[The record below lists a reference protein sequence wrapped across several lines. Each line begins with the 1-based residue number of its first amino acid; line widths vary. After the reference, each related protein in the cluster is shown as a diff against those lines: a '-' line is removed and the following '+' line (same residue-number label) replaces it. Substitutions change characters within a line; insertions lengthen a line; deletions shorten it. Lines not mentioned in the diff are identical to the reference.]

1 MKPAPRYSSVFGV
14 HAALMMLLVAAGIFA
29 SLGERATLRLTTFR
43 VVGTLLGVWI
53 PWQLLSKGSVCVW
66 AWEVKG
72 PFAAA
77 LAFLGGLPCILSV
90 YALAASV
97 FR

>member
-1 MKPAPRYSSVFGV
+1 MI
-14 HAALMMLLVAAGIFA
+14 LLVAAGIFA
-29 SLGERATLRLTTFR
+29 SLGETATLRVTTLR
-43 VVGTLLGVWI
+43 VVGTLWGAWI
-53 PWQLLSKGSVCVW
+53 PWQLLSKGSICVW

-77 LAFLGGLPCILSV
+77 LACLGGLLCILSA